1 MLESKSS
8 LPMAQT
14 TPGINAGEDSNT
26 PTCESWR
33 IRELRSREPAKREFC
48 QGENP
53 FSRSTNL

>member
-1 MLESKSS
+1 
-8 LPMAQT
+8 MAQT